1 MILIFVLFILVLDIE
16 IFNFVMLDKLVV
28 LEFLFFGRVNLEK
41 FSNFNILVFIEEEEF
56 ILIINVVSI
65 FVVILEVSFVF
76 FSEEKVILVKI

>member
-1 MILIFVLFILVLDIE
+1 MLIFVLFILVLDIE

-41 FSNFNILVFIEEEEF
+41 FSNLNILVFIEEEEF

-65 FVVILEVSFVF
+65 FMVILEVSFVF

>member
-1 MILIFVLFILVLDIE
+1 MLIFVLFILVLDIE

-65 FVVILEVSFVF
+65 FMVILEVSFVF